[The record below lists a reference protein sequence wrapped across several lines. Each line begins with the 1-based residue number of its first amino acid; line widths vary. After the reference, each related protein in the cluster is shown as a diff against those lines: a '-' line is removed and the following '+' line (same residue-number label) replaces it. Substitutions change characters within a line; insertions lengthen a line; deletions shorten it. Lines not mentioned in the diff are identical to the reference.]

1 MRRVAAW
8 IWGTR
13 KQGCECPAL
22 TFGGVEAIPN
32 GVCRMGECGMES
44 VVKSF
49 GDMHFET
56 VNLGDQRRNR
66 RLPLLVDALVQ
77 HPGGTLPEKLPRPAD
92 LEAFYRLCAADEV
105 THEAVLASHRQ
116 LVLQKLQDTRKYLLV
131 VQDATELDYSSHHS
145 LSRVG
150 QIGNGRGHGYVV
162 QNALAIDPQ
171 QGVVLGLA
179 NQILHVRV
187 NVPQNEKVAAKR
199 KRKSR
204 ESRLWIRGTQELPSK
219 PQVVDVCDRA
229 ADGFEF
235 LEHEVRSNRTF
246 VVRAHHDR
254 NILIGHDVQTSQAA
268 SLISYARSLP
278 AVGADETIVRIASP
292 SGKKRRVAKNIAPKD
307 SNSPGT
313 YRTARLSICAAAV
326 RLRSPHVRRGEH
338 GRDPLSVWIVRI
350 WESDPPA
357 GFKPLEWFLLTNHPA
372 DDATAAK
379 RVKNWYEWR
388 WVIEEYHKG
397 LKTGCAIEKL
407 QMRDEARL
415 DPAIGVL
422 SIVALSLLQLR
433 DAARRPDAKSRR
445 AEEMVD
451 PEAIQVLSAWLHQEL
466 REDWTVHEYYIALA
480 RLGGYRPRKNC
491 PPGWQVLW
499 RGQTKLN
506 LMLQGARTLQLLK
519 HKPKNQAE
527 KCAKS

>member
-1 MRRVAAW
+1 
-8 IWGTR
+8 
-13 KQGCECPAL
+13 
-22 TFGGVEAIPN
+22 
-32 GVCRMGECGMES
+32 
-44 VVKSF
+44 
-49 GDMHFET
+49 MHFET

-92 LEAFYRLCAADEV
+92 LEAFYRLCDADEV
-105 THEAVLASHRQ
+105 THEAVLAPHRQ
-116 LVLQKLQDTRKYLLV
+116 LVLQKLHETRKYLLV
-131 VQDATELDYSSHHS
+131 VHDATELDYSSHHS

-150 QIGNGRGHGYVV
+150 QIGNGHGHGYVV
-162 QNALAIDPQ
+162 QNSLAIDPQ
-171 QGVVLGLA
+171 QGAVLGLA

-187 NVPQNEKVAAKR
+187 KVPQHEKVAAKR

-204 ESRLWIRGTQELPSK
+204 ESRLWIRGTQGLPSR
-219 PQVVDVCDRA
+219 PQVVDICDRG

-235 LEHEVRSNRTF
+235 LEHEVRSHRTF

-254 NILIGHDVQTSQAA
+254 NILIGHDAQTFQTA
-268 SLISYARSLP
+268 SLLSYARNLP
-278 AVGADETIVRIASP
+278 VLATDKTIVRIASP
-292 SGKKRRVAKNIAPKD
+292 SGKKHQGTGKIAPKD
-307 SNSPGT
+307 SRPPGT
-313 YRTARLSICAAAV
+313 YRTARLSISAAAV
-326 RLRSPHVRRGEH
+326 RLMAPHVRRGDH

-357 GFKPLEWFLLTNHPA
+357 GCKPLEWFLITNHPA
-372 DDATAAK
+372 DEATAAK
-379 RVKNWYEWR
+379 RVKTWYEWR

-422 SIVALSLLQLR
+422 SVVALSLLQLR
-433 DAARRPDAKSRR
+433 DAARRPDAKRRR
-445 AEEMVD
+445 ADEIVD
-451 PEAIQVLSAWLHQEL
+451 PEAIQVLSAWLHQEA
-466 REDWTVHEYYIALA
+466 REHWTVYEYYIALA

-506 LMLQGARTLQLLK
+506 LMLEGARTLRQLLK
-519 HKPKNQAE
+519 HKPKNQTN